1 MCRRTA
7 YSWSGWRTS
16 KVLVTSDRSLSGE
29 ISGPVDTPDSVSSSG
44 SSPGSAPARNGE
56 LTGKERID
64 LANLAPG
71 TCLELKTR
79 HNSYTLQYL
88 GEGRVEICGHPQYC
102 PVPTVVKLE
111 GSSLGVGLRFEFHHP
126 AHSLVTTSRII
137 ALRRVG

>member
-1 MCRRTA
+1 MCLQTDFFL
-7 YSWSGWRTS
+7 SGWLIS
-16 KVLVTSDRSLSGE
+16 KVLVTPDRNRSSE
-29 ISGPVDTPDSVSSSG
+29 ISGPVTPPDG
-44 SSPGSAPARNGE
+44 AQAQGLDGAGR
-56 LTGKERID
+56 ERID
-64 LANLAPG
+64 LSTLAPG

-102 PVPTVVKLE
+102 PVPTVVRLQ

>member
-1 MCRRTA
+1 M
-7 YSWSGWRTS
+7 TS
-16 KVLVTSDRSLSGE
+16 NHSASGE
-29 ISGPVDTPDSVSSSG
+29 ISGPVDTPDPSGSSG
-44 SSPGSAPARNGE
+44 SVPSQSGE

-64 LANLAPG
+64 LSSLAPG

-102 PVPTVVKLE
+102 PVPTVVKLQ
-111 GSSLGVGLRFEFHHP
+111 GSSLGIGLRFEFHHP
-126 AHSLVTTSRII
+126 DHALVTTSRII